1 MPHKVSVR
9 PFLDTQGASRASK
22 RIALTTAVGSAYAEK
37 LSISLG
43 CNRGYFDEY
52 HVLHGPD
59 DHNSLAAMCAE
70 PGVKCHETS
79 AFKEPVGAGF
89 SKGSALGEAQ
99 KRLHADPAYSGAMI
113 VLLNAD
119 ICLPQN
125 FVLTLPQ
132 EPKENTLYYPTA
144 RYIYCDAASLV
155 QRSPDWVETSLSGV
169 PGFLQAYV
177 SPVNFT
183 YSHISSATGEDLSGK
198 AFAKGFGR
206 QQVLQDLRVH
216 KLGALVGDRKREI
229 GDAGWATPTQF
240 MPQAGVCQVCEGF
253 FSASGLEVPWRRA
266 TGAFN
271 APVTFGDLMY
281 N

>member
-1 MPHKVSVR
+1 MSQP
-9 PFLDTQGASRASK
+9 SK
-22 RIALTTAVGSAYAEK
+22 RIALTTAVGAAYADK
-37 LSISLG
+37 LGISLG
-43 CNRGYFDEY
+43 CNRAYFDEY

-59 DHNSLAAMCAE
+59 DHNSLATMCAE

-79 AFKEPVGAGF
+79 NVKQPDGPGF
-89 SKGSALGEAQ
+89 SKGQALGELQ
-99 KRLHADPAYSGAMI
+99 KRLHADPDYRGALI

-125 FVLTLPQ
+125 FVLTLPK
-132 EPKENTLYYPTA
+132 EPKEDTLYYTTA

-177 SPVNFT
+177 SPINFT
-183 YSHISSATGEDLSGK
+183 YSHLNSATGEDLSGK
-198 AFAKGFGR
+198 AFAKGFR
-206 QQVLQDLRVH
+206 LQQVLQDLRVH
-216 KLGALVGDRKREI
+216 KLGTLASDRKRAI
-229 GDAGWATPTQF
+229 GDAGWANPTQF
-240 MPQAGVCQVCEGF
+240 MPQAGVCQACEGF
-253 FSASGLEVPWRRA
+253 FSASGLDVPWRRA